1 MTKLYVRKVVCER
14 GVVKEFCVK
23 IVGKRVVF
31 DNVSCCVCVCACA
44 SLCVCVFE
52 FVKVLH
58 VKRDVGERV
67 LCERAVCST

>member
-31 DNVSCCVCVCACA
+31 DNVSCCVCVCVRVQV
-44 SLCVCVFE
+44 CVCVCVRVCE
-52 FVKVLH
+52 SVACEKRCGRKSFV
-58 VKRDVGERV
+58 
-67 LCERAVCST
+67 

>member
-1 MTKLYVRKVVCER
+1 MTKLYARKVVCER

-44 SLCVCVFE
+44 SLCVCVRVCE
-52 FVKVLH
+52 SVACEKRCGRKSFV
-58 VKRDVGERV
+58 
-67 LCERAVCST
+67 

>member
-31 DNVSCCVCVCACA
+31 DNVSCCVCVCVRVQV
-44 SLCVCVFE
+44 CVCVRVC
-52 FVKVLH
+52 VKVLR

>member
-31 DNVSCCVCVCACA
+31 DNVSCCVCVCV
-44 SLCVCVFE
+44 CVCK
-52 FVKVLH
+52 FV
-58 VKRDVGERV
+58 
-67 LCERAVCST
+67 CVCSSL

>member
-31 DNVSCCVCVCACA
+31 DNVSCCVCVCVCACA
-44 SLCVCVFE
+44 SLCVFE
-52 FVKVLH
+52 FV
-58 VKRDVGERV
+58 
-67 LCERAVCST
+67 